1 MMPLHYNRHN
11 NDKMQ
16 IKNSINDDDNNNNH
30 NNNNKNNNRNIN
42 NLLFRE
48 RLEIGF
54 DFVLGASKINE
65 YL

>member
-11 NDKMQ
+11 NDNME
-16 IKNSINDDDNNNNH
+16 IKNSINDED

-54 DFVLGASKINE
+54 DFVL
-65 YL
+65 